1 MLEIQLN
8 ETTKLFKSGES
19 LAKLKNEEEKGQSY
33 EEKMTEG
40 TKKAFELVSAAAP
53 KEEQEQEKLKPEAK
67 VDKPAKE

>member
-1 MLEIQLN
+1 M
-8 ETTKLFKSGES
+8 
-19 LAKLKNEEEKGQSY
+19 AKLKNEEEKGQSY